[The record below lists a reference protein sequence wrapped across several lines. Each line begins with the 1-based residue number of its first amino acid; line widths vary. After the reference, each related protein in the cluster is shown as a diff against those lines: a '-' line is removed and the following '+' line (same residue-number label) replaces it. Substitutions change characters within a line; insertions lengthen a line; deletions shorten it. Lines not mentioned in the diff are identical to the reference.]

1 MGKEVANLLSFFIHS
16 VLLVLFG
23 IHNKTLF
30 VQFFIIFHCMKK
42 FKEIAIWLEKTF
54 RD

>member
-1 MGKEVANLLSFFIHS
+1 MANLLSFFIHS

-30 VQFFIIFHCMKK
+30 VQFFIVFHCIKK
-42 FKEIAIWLEKTF
+42 VKEKAIWLEMTF